1 MSLLS
6 AGKRNIFIIKKYLQ
20 EMIKALEEDFLSLIP
35 IKHNV
40 KQENNNNINNNF
52 VYKWNKQKEKKI
64 SKKRDKLNRTN
75 DGKINFIKK

>member
-1 MSLLS
+1 
-6 AGKRNIFIIKKYLQ
+6 
-20 EMIKALEEDFLSLIP
+20 MIKALEEDFLSLIP